1 MPKGYPKTSEGRRK
15 QRENLAKG
23 SFQKGVSGNP
33 KGRPPKLMSD
43 FIREMEEEGYEVP
56 TKDVI
61 IRSYLYI
68 GTLPEEKLKA
78 ILNDKERPMMQRI
91 IAKGVLDKKGL
102 DILERIVDRAYGRKQ
117 IDITTNGK
125 EIKQDPV
132 VVHLVSSS
140 EEYQSIKRQVEEEK
154 AKKDAESER
163 E

>member
-33 KGRPPKLMSD
+33 KGRPPLKMSD
-43 FIREMEEEGYEVP
+43 FIREMEAEGYEVP

-102 DILERIVDRAYGRKQ
+102 EILERIVDRAYGRKQ

-154 AKKDAESER
+154 AKKDAEPER